1 MKPFF
6 RQIVVFPL
14 LFPVSLIAQDVHHL
28 IKAVYEKQASLTTV
42 SYTLERTDT
51 LVTGHVRQLNGQ
63 AAIRPDRNDHRLGFW
78 FRAKQDDIAGEVIY
92 DGHVGYV
99 TDDHKKTYTLVTDTT
114 AFASLLYQ
122 SGGRMVVSDLI
133 RLDTT
138 KVVRFQLTQ
147 DDAYYFLTMHYADIK
162 QYDVINRY
170 KQLQIDRSTLL
181 PVRVR
186 QHQETLGKV
195 QDLFYK
201 ISSVKIN
208 TVLADSLFRE
218 PAFLQTY
225 RQELPVVNSKKPA
238 GRLVG
243 QPAPDFRLAT
253 LQGDSLSSTAFA
265 GKVTLL
271 DFWEVWCGPCLAS
284 MPKVEQLYRKY
295 NQQGLQVYGITHE
308 VQQLDAVRR
317 LLTKWQLP
325 FLTLIGSNQ
334 VRQRYGLDVIPFY
347 VLIDRK
353 GVIRLVSQGFS
364 DDIERTV
371 QQLVSQ

>member
-1 MKPFF
+1 MK
-6 RQIVVFPL
+6 RICRGIA
-14 LFPVSLIAQDVHHL
+14 LFIIFLPVTIYAQSVEALIR
-28 IKAVYEKQASLTTV
+28 AVREKQASLSGV
-42 SYTLERTDT
+42 VYRLERTDT
-51 LVTGHVRQLNGQ
+51 LVTGHIRQLNGR
-63 AAIRPDRNDHRLGFW
+63 ATIRPDRNDHRFGFW
-78 FRAKQDDIAGEVIY
+78 FRAGQDDIAGEVMY

-99 TDDHKKTYTLVTDTT
+99 TDDSKKTYALVTDTT
-114 AFASLLYQ
+114 AIANLLFQ
-122 SGGRMVVSDLI
+122 FGGRMVVPDLI

-138 KVVRFQLTQ
+138 KAIRLQLTQ
-147 DDAYYFLTMHYADIK
+147 DETYYYLTMHYADIR
-162 QYDVINRY
+162 QYDVTNRY
-170 KQLQIDRSTLL
+170 KRVQIARATLL
-181 PVRVR
+181 PVSVR
-186 QHQETLGKV
+186 QHQTTLGKV

-201 ISSVKIN
+201 ISAIRPD
-208 TVLADSLFRE
+208 TTLADSLFRE
-218 PAFLQTY
+218 PSFLQTY
-225 RQELPVVNSKKPA
+225 RQELPVVSPKKPA

-243 QPAPDFRLAT
+243 QPAPHFRLAT

-317 LLTKWQLP
+317 LLAKWQLP